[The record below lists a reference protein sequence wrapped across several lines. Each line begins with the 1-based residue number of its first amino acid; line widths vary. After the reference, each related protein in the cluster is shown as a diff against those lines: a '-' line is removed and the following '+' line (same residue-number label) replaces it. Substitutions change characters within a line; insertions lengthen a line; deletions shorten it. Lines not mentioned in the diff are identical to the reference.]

1 MKIKKLLRKKFLS
14 LRKKKYFDVPISRFQ
29 PLINYI
35 KKKYKLKK
43 RIFLA
48 IYYPSNY
55 EINLIK
61 VFDNLKEK
69 KIITLLPII
78 TKNGLLNF
86 VEWKPQD
93 IMIVNKYGIPEP
105 LKTNKK
111 FLPDVV
117 LVPLLSYD
125 KYKNRLGYGKGY
137 YDKYL
142 NNLIKLNKK
151 IEAIGIAFSFQKYV
165 KLPTNK
171 FDFNLNHIFTDKGF
185 IQ

>member
-14 LRKKKYFDVPISRFQ
+14 LRKKKYFDVPINRFQ

-137 YDKYL
+137 YDKFLGKYT
-142 NNLIKLNKK
+142 KK
-151 IEAIGIAFSFQKYV
+151 NGNILTIGLAFSFQEYKKIPTSNFDI
-165 KLPTNK
+165 KLDYILTEK
-171 FDFNLNHIFTDKGF
+171 GIF
-185 IQ
+185 